1 MNFDSV
7 KQNIFQF
14 LDFPIRVIKR
24 FKEDRCTRHAAALS
38 YSSLLALAP
47 MVAIAFSM
55 LSLFA
60 SFEELGQGLEQF
72 IYSYLVPT
80 AGDVVQQYL
89 DQFAGQAGKLTAV
102 GLLFFLL
109 TALLL
114 LFTIEES
121 FNDIWRV
128 NKGRPLGQRLTVY
141 WAMVTLG
148 PLLMGGSL
156 SLSTYFLSFSMIT
169 GVPFSQEVQSAG
181 IFLLPFTFEMG
192 AFFLLYAIM
201 PNVDVRWRHAL
212 AGALV
217 ATLLF
222 ELTKRG
228 FALFIV
234 NFNNYEIVYGALA
247 TIPIFLIW
255 IFLSWIVTLIGAEVV
270 AVLQERKLL
279 E

>member
-7 KQNIFQF
+7 KQKVFEF
-14 LDFPIRVIKR
+14 LDFPLRVAAR
-24 FKEDRCTRHAAALS
+24 FKEDRCARHAAALS
-38 YSSLLALAP
+38 YSALLALAP
-47 MVAIAFSM
+47 MMAIAFSI
-55 LSLFA
+55 LSLGA
-60 SFEELGQGLEQF
+60 FESLGQQLEQF
-72 IYSYLVPT
+72 IYRNLVPT
-80 AGDVVQQYL
+80 AGDIVHQYL

-114 LFTIEES
+114 LFNIEES

-141 WAMVTLG
+141 WAMITLG

-156 SLSTYFLSFSMIT
+156 SLSTYFLSLRVAD
-169 GVPFSQEVQSAG
+169 VPFSQEVQSAG
-181 IFLLPFTFEMG
+181 ILMLPFIFEMA
-192 AFFLLYAIM
+192 AFFVLYAIM
-201 PNVDVRWRHAL
+201 PNVDVKWRHAL

-228 FALFIV
+228 FAMFIV

-255 IFLSWIVTLIGAEVV
+255 IFLSWMVTLVGAEVV